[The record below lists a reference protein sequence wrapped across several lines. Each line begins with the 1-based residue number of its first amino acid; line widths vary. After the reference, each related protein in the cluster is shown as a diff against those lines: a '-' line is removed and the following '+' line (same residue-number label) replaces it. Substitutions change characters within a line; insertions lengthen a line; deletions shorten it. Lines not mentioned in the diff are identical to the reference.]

1 VHAYLY
7 VAASRE
13 TLETILEGLHL
24 RALSVGS
31 FEKWHSLQP
40 KSSWLY
46 PDANIKHAVQGPSS
60 SASASELM
68 DDLKERN
75 VALELQIKC
84 AKDEIALR
92 DSKIQALD
100 RRTRRLEERIE
111 QVEVDTRCSDE
122 LVDELQD
129 SKNLLADELKQ
140 VKIDLKCRAS
150 KLEKLEEQLEASKQL
165 EINNDKPNNEHL
177 IELENC
183 KAELIA
189 KLQEAELQNSD

>member
-1 VHAYLY
+1 
-7 VAASRE
+7 
-13 TLETILEGLHL
+13 
-24 RALSVGS
+24 
-31 FEKWHSLQP
+31 
-40 KSSWLY
+40 
-46 PDANIKHAVQGPSS
+46 
-60 SASASELM
+60 M

-75 VALELQIKC
+75 TALELQIKC

-100 RRTRRLEERIE
+100 HRTRRLEERIE
-111 QVEVDTRCSDE
+111 QVKVETRCSDE

-140 VKIDLKCRAS
+140 VKIDLECRAS
-150 KLEKLEEQLEASKQL
+150 KLEKLEAQLEASKQL

-189 KLQEAELQNSD
+189 KLQEAKLQNSDLKNEVDYLMADIRDLEDQLQASIPNAHENIHDLEVSNEELNGKNSNVGI